1 MNISPP
7 NFRGFT
13 LVEMAIVLVI
23 VGLLLGGLLMP
34 LSTQVEQRRI
44 GETQKSLDE
53 INQALLGFAIANK
66 YLPCPADPTLASGA
80 AGAGQARLFAAG
92 ACTGG
97 NSGVLPWA
105 TLGVS
110 ETDAWGN
117 RYTYRVTAGFAD
129 TTTFF
134 TLSSPGDS
142 TIRATSGGTSIASA
156 IPAVIVSHGKNG
168 SGAYNT
174 AGTQL
179 AVSADADEA
188 ENSNNDTNFV
198 SKTPTATFDDLVAWV
213 SPNILFNRMVTA
225 GKLPWP

>member
-1 MNISPP
+1 MTSE
-7 NFRGFT
+7 RGFT
-13 LVEMAIVLVI
+13 LVEIAIVLVI

-34 LSTQVEQRRI
+34 LSAQVEQRRI
-44 GETQKSLDE
+44 SETQKTLDE
-53 INQALLGFAIANK
+53 IKEALIGFAVANK
-66 YLPCPADPTLASGA
+66 YLPCPADPTLASGT
-80 AGAGQARLFAAG
+80 AGAGQARPFAAG
-92 ACTGG
+92 ACAGG
-97 NSGVLPWA
+97 NGGVLPWA
-105 TLGVS
+105 TLGVN

-117 RYTYRVTAGFAD
+117 RYTYRVTVGFAD

-134 TLSSPGDS
+134 TLSSSGDS
-142 TIRATSGGTSIASA
+142 TIRITSGGTSVAST

-179 AVSADADEA
+179 TVSTDADEV

-198 SKTPTATFDDLVAWV
+198 SKTPTATFDDLVAWL

-225 GKLPWP
+225 GKLPY